1 MGKKETWEVPRYDT
15 RYLCDDGVVR
25 TWEDLTKD
33 LEAKVYPSSQEDF
46 DTLTF
51 CFGAEEIPA

>member
-1 MGKKETWEVPRYDT
+1 MGKEETWEVPRYDT
-15 RYLCDDGVVR
+15 RYQCDDGVAR

-33 LEAKVYPSSQEDF
+33 LEAEVYPSSQEDF
-46 DTLTF
+46 DTLMF